1 MVLNYFLEKTLI
13 TFYLKVINDANK
25 ESTKFK
31 QELESV
37 QKEVASLSAHMK
49 KLKETNKKLEKDIEE
64 KTVENQ
70 HLSKELIE
78 GKKKVSDS
86 LKVANYDIQSKVK
99 TAEMQTELYKS
110 LLDVALNKLKFLEE
124 QVSLG
129 CGDVTGKRPSIGNG
143 DARRRLS
150 VGNDDIIGRAP
161 VSKGRYILRVNSNDP
176 TDMFVEGSVT
186 SGHNHDAVSVSSED
200 QSSSKRTSV
209 CSSVNMSEVLGSET
223 NLPSMSSLGSSM
235 KDDDVF
241 GSADIS
247 GSTGTESYCTYSL
260 PHRKR
265 ASSEGGPSD
274 FTEPTMRPRTSS
286 TVGSP
291 PRERSLVSPSDFESS
306 IGQLVKSSSETITGM
321 KTNSRSS
328 KFRRSVENVSSRP
341 LSMESDISL
350 VSQDKHEE
358 TKSSRI
364 TTLREIK
371 RKRSDS
377 YKASFPSES
386 TIQRLHKYRS
396 VGDLIK
402 GITGEKRRSWNKEET
417 SSFGQESNHATLP
430 ENQNNNNR
438 PGKAV
443 PPLIKSRTMG
453 EDNMQPKLLKALNRR
468 TSYDMMP
475 SSERKAPLSRE
486 PSDVSMSSLEVKLP
500 KSSST
505 DDVRDAA
512 GTRASGFGVLRSR
525 RNGIITDAVDF
536 KDISK
541 QLRKKQKSGRDFS
554 DILKKLSRD
563 NSDNTRDDVVD
574 YKPHRRRS
582 KNK

>member
-1 MVLNYFLEKTLI
+1 M
-13 TFYLKVINDANK
+13 KVINDANK

-37 QKEVASLSAHMK
+37 QKEVASLSDHMK
-49 KLKETNKKLEKDIEE
+49 MLKETNKKLEKDNEE
-64 KTVENQ
+64 KSIENQ
-70 HLSKELIE
+70 HLTKELME
-78 GKKKVSDS
+78 ANEKVSDS
-86 LKVANYDIQSKVK
+86 LKVANYDIQSKFK

-110 LLDVALNKLKFLEE
+110 LLDIALNKLKFLEE
-124 QVSLG
+124 QVTLG
-129 CGDVTGKRPSIGNG
+129 GGDVTRRRS
-143 DARRRLS
+143 RRRLS
-150 VGNDDIIGRAP
+150 TGNDDIIGRSP
-161 VSKGRYILRVNSNDP
+161 MLKGRYILRVNSSDP
-176 TDMFVEGSVT
+176 TDMFVEDSVT
-186 SGHNHDAVSVSSED
+186 AGHNLDAESVSSED

-209 CSSVNMSEVLGSET
+209 CSSVNISEVLGSET
-223 NLPSMSSLGSSM
+223 NLPSMSSLGSSI

-241 GSADIS
+241 GGVDNS
-247 GSTGTESYCTYSL
+247 GSAGTESYSTHSL

-274 FTEPTMRPRTSS
+274 YAEPTMRPRTG

-291 PRERSLVSPSDFESS
+291 PRERSSISHSGFKTS

-321 KTNSRSS
+321 KANSRTS
-328 KFRRSVENVSSRP
+328 KFRGNVESVSPRP
-341 LSMESDISL
+341 LSMESDISIA
-350 VSQDKHEE
+350 SQDKREE
-358 TKSSRI
+358 IKSIRT

-386 TIQRLHKYRS
+386 TLQRLHKYRS

-417 SSFGQESNHATLP
+417 SSFGQDSKHPNFSED
-430 ENQNNNNR
+430 QNNNNR
-438 PGKAV
+438 QEKAV

-468 TSYDMMP
+468 TSYDMLP
-475 SSERKAPLSRE
+475 SSERRTPLSRE
-486 PSDVSMSSLEVKLP
+486 PSDVSMSSLEVKLS

-505 DDVRDAA
+505 DDVHDVA
-512 GTRASGFGVLRSR
+512 GTRASGFGALRSR
-525 RNGIITDAVDF
+525 RNGLIADAGDF

-554 DILKKLSRD
+554 DILKKLSWD
-563 NSDNTRDDVVD
+563 NSDDTKDDAVE